1 MSRPGKKPPAY
12 ALRYPLRMCES
23 ADGDIYPSGVDTLE
37 TKADLERKDTGR
49 SNAHSFA
56 MRKRAPELSQR
67 VKKPRAYALRSPLP
81 ICDLADEKFIQS
93 AVDSLPTE
101 ADLNRNE
108 RDRAK
113 ALSFAMR
120 KRVAEMH
127 LQLPRFAALKNHC
140 LDVIEGLQAGMYP
153 PYAIDNADGLLSPS
167 RTDAFQ
173 TTVNRKL
180 LKLRKRYYNNRHS
193 WTWTDHFKLHH
204 KVWLSNYVLRVPV
217 EALNTPVITHDT
229 CPRRVLY
236 RNEGV
241 KAFNKTLSK
250 RCNMFNSA

>member
-1 MSRPGKKPPAY
+1 
-12 ALRYPLRMCES
+12 
-23 ADGDIYPSGVDTLE
+23 
-37 TKADLERKDTGR
+37 
-49 SNAHSFA
+49 
-56 MRKRAPELSQR
+56 MRKRAPELSQP

-81 ICDLADEKFIQS
+81 ICEIADGEFIQS
-93 AVDSLPTE
+93 AVDRIQRVVDSLPTE

-127 LQLPRFAALKNHC
+127 LQPPRFAALKKHC

-204 KVWLSNYVLRVPV
+204 TVWLSNYVLRVPV
-217 EALNTPVITHDT
+217 EALNTPVIAHEA

-241 KAFNKTLSK
+241 EAFNKTLSK